1 MWSLVMGAL
10 VSSEDEGE
18 TAPDLGEGV
27 SARDHASCTTAPNQ
41 VVGTTAVE
49 AASDQACGF
58 IPDGQTD
65 TDKGEG
71 EAVSEVI
78 HLKNALKVEEVDG
91 SEDADQSFIQTS
103 TLKVNNTTRREDG
116 DGMEKPTLT
125 KTPSEIFKTA
135 CIVLPETGVALDT
148 IPPISDKVDIRPV
161 PPTSTLVKE
170 MAKVYPKGSYPQA
183 VKKAKEARF
192 VPCEPYKAAVSP
204 LPKLN
209 KSIPLSRKTSRLSQE
224 KSDNGTLNKSITPN
238 KNEVDCSK
246 TEDTSAQQGQNSDDS
261 TKSDR
266 NNEISP
272 QLEDNYRTMLDIKE
286 REIDRLRLALAESEK
301 QIRIQGQVNNE
312 LKSLLVASVGEDIE
326 ARLDFLTQDKA
337 RLAAD
342 LVSYNNKISRDWEE
356 KEQLHVESDI
366 WRSKFLASTVILDEM
381 TRSKQLLD
389 NRNQQLEH
397 AARRILLERK
407 DIHAK
412 LHSIDDR
419 LNAVLSNDDVKH
431 KSRDILSIC
440 ASIQLST
447 QNICDKL
454 AGDNGLKYCPD
465 TQPEFCGSQAE
476 KHLEFLLVNS
486 HRRDNNLPDQA
497 SCTLTRDARSLLL
510 KIGDEAQSPGKSAF
524 SSCSHCNGVVE
535 TV

>member
-1 MWSLVMGAL
+1 MGAL
-10 VSSEDEGE
+10 VSSEDEGDIAPDHE
-18 TAPDLGEGV
+18 HGITAPDEAGGIK
-27 SARDHASCTTAPNQ
+27 APCQKDAKTAPDEEES
-41 VVGTTAVE
+41 VTG
-49 AASDQACGF
+49 
-58 IPDGQTD
+58 P
-65 TDKGEG
+65 
-71 EAVSEVI
+71 EVFQD
-78 HLKNALKVEEVDG
+78 AQQEESEEVD
-91 SEDADQSFIQTS
+91 DADDDGEQS
-103 TLKVNNTTRREDG
+103 VMNTQPIKSNQSVRREDG
-116 DGMEKPTLT
+116 DGMEKPSLV

-135 CIVLPETGVALDT
+135 SIVLPDTGVALDM

-161 PPTSTLVKE
+161 LPTSALVKE
-170 MAKVYPKGSYPQA
+170 KAKIYPKGTYPQA
-183 VKKAKEARF
+183 VKKAREARF
-192 VPCEPYKAAVSP
+192 VPCEPYKGAVSP
-204 LPKLN
+204 LPTFN
-209 KSIPLSRKTSRLSQE
+209 KSPPPLSRQTSRSSPE
-224 KSDNGTLNKSITPN
+224 KSATNVTLNKSITPN
-238 KNEVDCSK
+238 KNDVNCK
-246 TEDTSAQQGQNSDDS
+246 NTEDVTIQDNQKSIDS
-261 TKSDR
+261 TKTER
-266 NNEISP
+266 NEEINP
-272 QLEDNYRTMLDIKE
+272 QLEENYRTMLDVKE
-286 REIDRLRLALAESEK
+286 KELDRLRLALADAEK

-342 LVSYNNKISRDWEE
+342 LVSYNNKMSRDWEE

-381 TRSKQLLD
+381 TRNKQLLE

-407 DIHAK
+407 DINTK

-419 LNAVLSNDDVKH
+419 MKSVLSTGETEREH
-431 KSRDILSIC
+431 QSQDILTIC

-454 AGDNGLKYCPD
+454 AGDKGLKYSQA
-465 TQPEFCGSQAE
+465 TQPEFCGTQAE

-510 KIGDEAQSPGKSAF
+510 KIGDEAQTPGQSAF
-524 SSCSHCNGVVE
+524 SSCSHCNGTVE